1 MLPLLALSIGL
12 VSSTSH
18 LSAPPRLETLADAQ
32 NGQVVRVPSFLSPRE
47 ICKLREAA
55 ESQDA
60 PRQDIHKRQGAPEGS
75 WFTVFLNHRLRLL
88 LPAVHD
94 RMFEAAREADV
105 DAWQLLDS
113 KRHDIAMRCVEF
125 HSVTTG
131 GGIPMKQHHDY
142 GSLLTLDIMLS
153 EPGSDFE
160 GGDFC
165 TVAPDGSTLKPQQFE
180 AGDLLIF
187 NSHQYHCVQ
196 PVTSGRRQVLVSE
209 IWEGLERRCVRRCN
223 VPWGPCECQFQPPP
237 KKYVNADQL
246 TKVKPTLRLMAK
258 TDGELGNLATNADAE
273 ERQLVRSHM
282 LWKRLQAL
290 DKLKNGAS

>member
-1 MLPLLALSIGL
+1 MLPLLTLSIGL
-12 VSSTSH
+12 VLSSSR
-18 LSAPPRLETLADAQ
+18 LSAPPRLESLPDAQ
-32 NGQVVRVPSFLSPRE
+32 NGQVVRVPAFLSPQE
-47 ICKLREAA
+47 ISELCEAA
-55 ESQDA
+55 ESQGDA
-60 PRQDIHKRQGAPEGS
+60 SRQDIHKRQGAPKGS
-75 WFTVFLNHRLRLL
+75 WFTVFLNHKLRLL
-88 LPAVHD
+88 FPSVHD
-94 RMFEAAREADV
+94 RMFEAAREADM

-113 KRHDIAMRCVEF
+113 ERHELAMRCVEY

-131 GGIPMKQHHDY
+131 GGIPMKKHHDY

-153 EPGSDFE
+153 DPGSDFE

-165 TVAPDGSTLKPQQFE
+165 TVAADGLLQPQTFE

-196 PVTSGRRQVLVSE
+196 PVTSGLRRVLVSE

-246 TKVKPTLRLMAK
+246 TKVKPTLRLMSK
-258 TDGELGNLATNADAE
+258 TDGELIDLAAKNAE
-273 ERQLVRSHM
+273 EGQLVGSHS

-290 DKLKNGAS
+290 DKLKSGAS